1 MERWMF
7 ALFEQ
12 TFGRRLTRL
21 LALAGGDDD

>member
-7 ALFEQ
+7 ALFER
-12 TFGRRLTRL
+12 TLGGRLTQL